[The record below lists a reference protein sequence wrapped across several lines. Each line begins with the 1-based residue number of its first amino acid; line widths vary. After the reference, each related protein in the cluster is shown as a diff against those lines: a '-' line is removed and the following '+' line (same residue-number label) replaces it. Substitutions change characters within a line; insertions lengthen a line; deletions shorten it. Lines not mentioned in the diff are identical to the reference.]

1 MGAQHPPF
9 TLSHEPKENDATNTA
24 LKRWA
29 DALEGVPAP
38 VVLPPGITE
47 ETWKGILAEFKK
59 ILGED
64 SVVVEAEKRQL
75 HYDDPFAFLKDE
87 SEIRGSSCALL
98 PTTVEQ
104 IQAILKIA
112 NEHKIPLWTFSRGKN
127 LGYGG
132 PAGRVKG
139 CIAIDLQNMDKVIE
153 VNDKYSYYTVEPGV
167 SFFKL
172 YKAIQEENKNIWCS
186 VPALGWGS
194 VLGNALDRVR
204 YPRNQRLHFE
214 SSNLEQQGWGYTPN
228 GDHSN
233 QICGIEVVLA
243 DGSIVRTGMG
253 GLDNSKCW
261 PLFRGGYGPTY
272 DSMFNQSN
280 FGIVTKMSLWASP
293 APEGFMSCH
302 ADFENETDLAAV
314 VDTFRELL
322 MKEAI
327 QNHPVIGNITREI
340 GRRGCRKQF
349 FDGDGAIPYAR
360 LKELQK
366 EFGCGFWDTNFGLYG
381 PREIIEANYKRCEAA
396 ILKIPGAKLRGN
408 AYYPKEG
415 QELLKAEDV
424 PPGDRFCQTG
434 VPTMVPIHAV
444 KYRAEDGGHISFSP
458 VLPPDGKEAL
468 DFYYTAKASCA
479 KYGFDFVAGLHLYHR
494 HLTHINM
501 IYFDRQCETNKEN
514 ANKLFVQLVKD
525 ARQAGYGEYRAHVEH
540 MDLVAQQYDYRGGS
554 LMKLNEL
561 IKDTLDPNGIL
572 SPGKQGIWPKRWR
585 EERLRNG
592 VGNLKI

>member
-1 MGAQHPPF
+1 MLEHPPF
-9 TLSHEPKENDATNTA
+9 TLSHEPSENEATNKA

-29 DALEGVPAP
+29 SSLDNVPAP
-38 VVLPPGITE
+38 IVLPPGVSE
-47 ETWKGILAEFKK
+47 DTWES
-59 ILGED
+59 ILGQFKEIVGEEA
-64 SVVVEAEKRQL
+64 VVVGEKRQL
-75 HYDDPFAFLKDE
+75 HYEDPFAFLENE
-87 SEIRGSSCALL
+87 SDVRGSSCALL

-112 NEHKIPLWTFSRGKN
+112 NEHKLPLWTFSRGKN

-172 YKAIQEENKNIWCS
+172 YREIQEQKKNIWCS

-194 VLGNALDRVR
+194 VLGNALDR
-204 YPRNQRLHFE
+204 
-214 SSNLEQQGWGYTPN
+214 GWGYTPH

-233 QICGIEVVLA
+233 QICGIEAVLA

-253 GLDNSKCW
+253 ALDNSKCW

-280 FGIVTKMSLWASP
+280 FGIVTKLSLWASP

-302 ADFENETDLAAV
+302 ADFENETDLALLV
-314 VDTFRELL
+314 ETFRGLL

-327 QNHPVIGNITREI
+327 QNHPVIGNICREI

-349 FDGDGAIPYAR
+349 YDGPSAIPDSR

-366 EFGCGFWDTNFGLYG
+366 EFDCGFWDTNFGLYG
-381 PREIIEANYKRCEAA
+381 PKEIIEANYKRCEAA
-396 ILKIPGAKLRGN
+396 ILKIPGAKLRGT
-408 AYYPKEG
+408 AYYPREG
-415 QELLKAEDV
+415 EEYLRAEDV
-424 PPGDRFCQTG
+424 PPRDRFCQTG
-434 VPTMVPIHAV
+434 VPTMVPINAV
-444 KYRAEDGGHISFSP
+444 KYRGEDGGHISFSP
-458 VLPPDGKEAL
+458 VLPPNGQDAL

-479 KYGFDFVAGLHLYHR
+479 KFGFDFVAGLHLYHR

-501 IYFDRQCETNKEN
+501 IYFDRQCATNKEN
-514 ANKLFVQLVKD
+514 ANKLFVQLVHD
-525 ARQAGYGEYRAHVEH
+525 ARKAGYGEYRAHVEH
-540 MDLVAQQYDYRGGS
+540 MDLVAQQYDYRGGA
-554 LMKLNEL
+554 LMRLNER
-561 IKDTLDPNGIL
+561 IKDALDPNGIL
-572 SPGKQGIWPKRWR
+572 SPGKQGIWPKRMR
-585 EERLRNG
+585 EERQLANG
-592 VGNLKI
+592 VEKLKI